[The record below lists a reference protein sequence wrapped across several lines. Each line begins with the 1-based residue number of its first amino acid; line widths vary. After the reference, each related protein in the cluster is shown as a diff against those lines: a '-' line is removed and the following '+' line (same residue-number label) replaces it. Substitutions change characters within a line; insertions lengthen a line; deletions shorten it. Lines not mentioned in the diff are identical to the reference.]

1 MAISL
6 NPKQVVSSEKLLVSQ
21 VGQQEAL
28 NRLVAEKEEIRLFL
42 TIEECRYGFLDKV
55 YKN

>member
-21 VGQQEAL
+21 VGEL
-28 NRLVAEKEEIRLFL
+28 PGWLWRKGCSPIKENEK
-42 TIEECRYGFLDKV
+42 
-55 YKN
+55 

>member
-21 VGQQEAL
+21 VGRQEAL
-28 NRLVAEKEEIRLFL
+28 TRLVVEKGMFTNKGE
-42 TIEECRYGFLDKV
+42 
-55 YKN
+55 

>member
-21 VGQQEAL
+21 VGQQGAL

-42 TIEECRYGFLDKV
+42 TIEEC
-55 YKN
+55 